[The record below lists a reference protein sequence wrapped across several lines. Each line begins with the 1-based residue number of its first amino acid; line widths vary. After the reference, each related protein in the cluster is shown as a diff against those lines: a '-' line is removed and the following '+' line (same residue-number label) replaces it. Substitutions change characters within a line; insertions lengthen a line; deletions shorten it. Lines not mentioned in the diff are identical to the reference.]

1 MIFEKS
7 IIIIII
13 IVQKTT
19 TKRSFGLL
27 RARDTN
33 NIEYLNDDRILTPM
47 MTMQTYPSCDVC
59 VHLFLRN
66 FRVLYQSRRRLVSCE
81 DDDFRG
87 KKKRKKTSS
96 FNT

>member
-7 IIIIII
+7 ITIIV
-13 IVQKTT
+13 VQKTT

-47 MTMQTYPSCDVC
+47 TTMQTYPSCDVC

-66 FRVLYQSRRRLVSCE
+66 FRVLIYQSRR
-81 DDDFRG
+81 DFRG
-87 KKKRKKTSS
+87 KKKEKKNE
-96 FNT
+96 FVH

>member
-7 IIIIII
+7 IIIIIII

-47 MTMQTYPSCDVC
+47 TTMQTYPSCDVC

-66 FRVLYQSRRRLVSCE
+66 FRVLYQSRRRRQL
-81 DDDFRG
+81 
-87 KKKRKKTSS
+87 
-96 FNT
+96 